1 MKGHRMITIKENN
14 IFKKAYNRGKK
25 EVAFNLV
32 LYYVP
37 NRGNTRLGLTVSK
50 KIGKAVVRNRIRR
63 LIRESWR
70 SFCVKEGFD
79 VVIVARNAAANS
91 NFASVNKSLSELLV
105 KSELITQ

>member
-1 MKGHRMITIKENN
+1 MITIKENN

-25 EVAFNLV
+25 AVAFNLV

-37 NRGNTRLGLTVSK
+37 NRGNTRLGITVSK

-79 VVIVARNAAANS
+79 VVIVARNSAAS
-91 NFASVNKSLSELLV
+91 SDFASVKKSLSELLT
-105 KSELITQ
+105 KSELIEK

>member
-1 MKGHRMITIKENN
+1 MITIKENK
-14 IFKKAYNRGKK
+14 IFKKAYYKGKK
-25 EVAFNLV
+25 EVSQNLV
-32 LYYVP
+32 LYYLP
-37 NRGNTRLGLTVSK
+37 NKDKTRVGITVSK

-91 NFASVNKSLSELLV
+91 NFASVNKSLSELLQ
-105 KSELITQ
+105 KSGLIAQ